1 MNPTINPVEALY
13 IQVQFAATLMRIFIV
28 NFPKLIIHVH
38 EIKKKR
44 VFKKKVQ

>member
-28 NFPKLIIHVH
+28 NL
-38 EIKKKR
+38 
-44 VFKKKVQ
+44 QN